1 MFLSLCVTPR
11 YYIQIKQVGRGE
23 VGLNYNFAVS
33 YYILDD
39 MFRLF
44 AKASI
49 IFSKY
54 FSPHRGI
61 LM

>member
-1 MFLSLCVTPR
+1 MFVSLCVTPR
-11 YYIQIKQVGRGE
+11 CYIQIKQVGRE
-23 VGLNYNFAVS
+23 AVVLNYYFAVS
-33 YYILDD
+33 YCILGD

-54 FSPHRGI
+54 FSPHRGA